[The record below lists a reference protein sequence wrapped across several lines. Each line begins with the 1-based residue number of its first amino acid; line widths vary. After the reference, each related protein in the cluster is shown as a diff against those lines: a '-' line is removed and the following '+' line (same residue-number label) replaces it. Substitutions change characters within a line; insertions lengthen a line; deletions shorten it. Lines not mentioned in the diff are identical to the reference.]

1 MFTMYMS
8 VLKKERMGL
17 SKLRKPGD
25 IENTK
30 EKKKKKKKK
39 KKPLVFMFFTLIF
52 GDNFFMSPKELWEA
66 YSNRTVRPSVR
77 PSRFVSGA

>member
-30 EKKKKKKKK
+30 KKKKKKT
-39 KKPLVFMFFTLIF
+39 LVFMFFTLIF

-77 PSRFVSGA
+77 PASCPVHNSHIL